1 MEAATAR
8 IASLDLSKLP
18 PEIATRIAGTTDG
31 VMSVFGRVEAIRAAE
46 AAVDEASVGYRP
58 IHSEVRTIERDIR
71 RLERERLQ
79 IERDIRGVDD
89 ASKRASMMAD
99 IEEIKAE
106 IRSLENEIPANW
118 KSVNKDYKKIT
129 LALKKERTGYRRAV
143 DKAYGDL
150 VDAIAMLESADALA
164 GLRPMLSS
172 LPDKIRMDRHDA
184 EAEAALIEATA
195 AVAEIA
201 GGEAIAA
208 ELDKA
213 AKGFSS
219 RRFKPEDGKA
229 ALENAL
235 TMFETEV
242 AGRAAGAV
250 YLAQLQTYEAEIRD
264 TIGLRQQDRLST
276 EQATSISG
284 CLARHRDISLSF

>member
-1 MEAATAR
+1 MPFIGLQLLGLVIVGFYPPLVNYLPVRTYLTSETAPPPKNPRLQACLEDYLFTGYLENRSEMEAATAR

-18 PEIATRIAGTTDG
+18 PEVATRIAGTTDG

-46 AAVDEASVGYRP
+46 AAVDEASVAYRP

-129 LALKKERTGYRRAV
+129 LALKKERQ
-143 DKAYGDL
+143 
-150 VDAIAMLESADALA
+150 AIAVLLTRPMVTSLMRLRCLKVPMRWPGCARCCRHCLIKSAWTGMTLKLKLPS
-164 GLRPMLSS
+164 LRPQQ
-172 LPDKIRMDRHDA
+172 
-184 EAEAALIEATA
+184 
-195 AVAEIA
+195 
-201 GGEAIAA
+201 
-208 ELDKA
+208 
-213 AKGFSS
+213 
-219 RRFKPEDGKA
+219 
-229 ALENAL
+229 
-235 TMFETEV
+235 
-242 AGRAAGAV
+242 
-250 YLAQLQTYEAEIRD
+250 QLQ
-264 TIGLRQQDRLST
+264 RL
-276 EQATSISG
+276 
-284 CLARHRDISLSF
+284 LAVKR